1 MARTVCRQPIISAVF
16 ALASWALV
24 AGAPVLAAAPG
35 EQAGPT
41 LPPAEY
47 KPLPVGTK
55 VKYDTWGY
63 TVKESD
69 GFTVRYKKNKSGDR
83 KRRYAVFG
91 KFGNAVYTPKGT
103 RWRTTLDG
111 AAKSAL
117 ESLWPLKVGN
127 KTTFR
132 LQEDLQS
139 GGGHFGYRKW
149 TVTLEVLKT
158 EFIDL
163 DGVRYA
169 TYVVRDRT
177 VNDEVMHSKRDATNF
192 GEYIQTH
199 WYEPGSGLILKSV
212 KEWTRGP
219 KKGGQFKYSLVRVR
233 FPEGTK
239 PTFPR

>member
-1 MARTVCRQPIISAVF
+1 MTHTAHRTLIISAAF
-16 ALASWALV
+16 ALAAWALV
-24 AGAPVLAAAPG
+24 AGAPVLAATMV
-35 EQAGPT
+35 EQAGPS

-69 GFTVRYKKNKSGDR
+69 GFTVGSKNKKGNW
-83 KRRYAVFG
+83 KRWYAVFG
-91 KFGNAVYTPKGT
+91 KFGGAAYTPKGN
-103 RWRTTLDG
+103 RWLTTLDG
-111 AAKSAL
+111 EAKSAL

-132 LQEDLQS
+132 LQEDLDS
-139 GGGHFGYRKW
+139 GAPGTFGDRKW

-163 DGVRYA
+163 DSVRYA
-169 TYVVRDRT
+169 TYVVRERT
-177 VNDEVMHSKRDATNF
+177 VNDEVMHSKKEIWNF

-199 WYEPGSGLILKSV
+199 WYEPGSGVILKSA

-219 KKGGQFKYSLVRVR
+219 KKGTQGEYRLVRVR

>member
-1 MARTVCRQPIISAVF
+1 MARTAFRTVILSAAV
-16 ALASWALV
+16 AAWALV

-47 KPLPVGTK
+47 KPLPVDTK

-63 TVKESD
+63 TVKQSD
-69 GFTVRYKKNKSGDR
+69 GFTVSWKNKAGDR

-132 LQEDLQS
+132 LKEDFQS
-139 GGGHFGYRKW
+139 GGGHGHFGHRKW

-169 TYVVRDRT
+169 TYVVRERT
-177 VNDEVMHSKRDATNF
+177 VNDEAMHSKKNITNF
-192 GEYIQTH
+192 GEYIQIH
-199 WYEPGSGLILKSV
+199 WYEPRSGLILKSV
-212 KEWTRGP
+212 KDWTRGP
-219 KKGGQFKYSLVRVR
+219 KKGTQSKYRLVRVR

-239 PTFPR
+239 STFPR

>member
-1 MARTVCRQPIISAVF
+1 MARTAFRQPILSA
-16 ALASWALV
+16 ALAFLSWALV
-24 AGAPVLAAAPG
+24 AGAPVLAATPA
-35 EQAGPT
+35 EQAGPQ

-63 TVKESD
+63 KLKKSD
-69 GFTVRYKKNKSGDR
+69 GFTVSSKNKR
-83 KRRYAVFG
+83 WYAVFG
-91 KFGNAVYTPKGT
+91 KFGVAAYTPKGKN
-103 RWRTTLDG
+103 WSTTLDG

-132 LQEDLQS
+132 LKEDLQS
-139 GGGHFGYRKW
+139 VGEKDGWRKW
-149 TVTLEVLKT
+149 TVTLDVLRT
-158 EFIDL
+158 EFIEL
-163 DGVRYA
+163 KGVRYA
-169 TYVVRDRT
+169 TYVVRERA
-177 VNDEVMHSKRDATNF
+177 VNDEAVHSRKEVANW

-219 KKGGQFKYSLVRVR
+219 KKGDGKEYSLVR
-233 FPEGTK
+233 FP
-239 PTFPR
+239 

>member
-1 MARTVCRQPIISAVF
+1 MARTVCRQPIISAAF

-91 KFGNAVYTPKGT
+91 KFGDAVYTPKGT

-132 LQEDLQS
+132 LQEDFQS
-139 GGGHFGYRKW
+139 GAGQGHFGERKW

-169 TYVVRDRT
+169 TYVVRERT
-177 VNDEVMHSKRDATNF
+177 VNDEAMHSKKDITNF
-192 GEYIQTH
+192 GEYFQIH
-199 WYEPGSGLILKSV
+199 WYEP
-212 KEWTRGP
+212 
-219 KKGGQFKYSLVRVR
+219 R
-233 FPEGTK
+233 FC
-239 PTFPR
+239 FFYI